1 MFKGL
6 RTRQTNDLSLFMG
19 KKDEMPV
26 CVSKAATKQNKTK
39 KKKERKKKGKGRV
52 PISSFS
58 SIQSMDWMKPTHI
71 GQDSLL

>member
-19 KKDEMPV
+19 KKDEMPQF
-26 CVSKAATKQNKTK
+26 VSVRQKQN
-39 KKKERKKKGKGRV
+39 KKKERNKEKKGKGRV
-52 PISSFS
+52 PISSFFS
-58 SIQSMDWMKPTHI
+58 SIQSMDWMMTTHI

>member
-39 KKKERKKKGKGRV
+39 KKKKERKKEKDEFLFL
-52 PISSFS
+52 P
-58 SIQSMDWMKPTHI
+58 
-71 GQDSLL
+71 SLLFNQWIG